1 MRFSFKIFIA
11 LLLIN
16 HVFAQEI
23 IRTEFREAPLPFGL
37 TKKIPVQKPRV
48 ALVLSGGGARG
59 TAQVG
64 VLKALIEN
72 NIIPDL
78 IVGTSFGS
86 IVGGLFASG
95 YTVDQLDSIIT
106 KTNWDEII
114 SVTTEKRRTN
124 LFVDQKI
131 TEDRSILALELD
143 GLNIVIPTSISRGQN
158 LVNFLNQLIIQAP
171 IHQKKNFDE
180 LLIPFRAVC
189 TDLFTGK
196 PVVLSDG
203 DLGEAM
209 RASSSVSFLLSP
221 IERDSFLLAD
231 GGLVA
236 NIPVRIAKQL
246 GADIVIAVN
255 TTSPLRGEEE
265 LKFPWYLAD
274 QVVSIPLKTIEEL
287 DKREAD
293 FVITP
298 QINHLATNFSGLDS
312 LIEIGYQEAKN
323 YIALIKSKIENFYSN
338 SLEASSFEI
347 ENLNYSASG
356 NTQIDVAILRL
367 LNQNKPKSSNLLKE
381 FYELCDK
388 DFIPIE
394 MVLTKNNNKYDYKV
408 NWKEKP
414 IIREVYLN
422 NFAILKQLG
431 LTDEIVRLKGKKL
444 NEQHVVDE
452 VLNIL
457 RKLRELNYSLI
468 SVDKID
474 FDQRNGVLSIYFTSG
489 ELDSIIVIGN
499 RKTKL
504 EIIEREIQVD
514 KNRVFDINDLR
525 KSLVNLEA
533 TDLFDNVFAFYRQDS
548 GRENLIFKVNER
560 NTGLARFG
568 LRSDNERN
576 VQIGIDIRDENF
588 NGTGTEIG
596 GHFFGGLRN
605 QYLGFEHRSNRIF
618 DTYLNYKIKLFY
630 SSINHYFYGDSPD
643 NLETRWKRIQIGSYN
658 VNRLGTS
665 LSIGSQVE
673 KLGTVFIEGKYEL
686 ARFIPDK
693 IPGEQKNDYVLTSIK
708 LSSLF
713 DSRDKIPFPTD
724 GIFMN
729 VYFQTY
735 LKAFGSNLSFSRIF
749 FEYESNKTYLTRHKI
764 MLRTVFGFG
773 DETMPLFEQFMLGGQ
788 SNFFGLREDDF
799 LGKQIFITSLEYQF
813 HLPFKIFFETYFKLR
828 YDLGSAWANSSSI
841 KFNELRHGAGLT
853 LAFDTPLGPTEFSVG
868 RSFFIRNDLLKKPL
882 SFGPYNF
889 YFSIGYPLI

>member
-1 MRFSFKIFIA
+1 MRSFIKIFIA
-11 LLLIN
+11 LIFIKTA
-16 HVFAQEI
+16 FAQEI
-23 IRTEFREAPLPFGL
+23 IRTEFRETPLPFGL
-37 TKKIPVQKPRV
+37 TKKIPLQKPRV

-59 TAQVG
+59 SAQIG
-64 VLKALIEN
+64 VIKALIEN

-131 TEDRSILALELD
+131 TEDRSILTLELD

-158 LVNFLNQLIIQAP
+158 LINFLNQLIIQAP
-171 IHQKKNFDE
+171 IHPKKNFDE

-255 TTSPLRGEEE
+255 TTSPLRSEEE
-265 LKFPWYLAD
+265 LKLPWYLAD
-274 QVVSIPLKTIEEL
+274 QVVSIPLKTIEDL

-298 QINHLATNFSGLDS
+298 KINHQATNFSGLDS
-312 LIEIGYQEAKN
+312 LIEAGYKEAQN
-323 YIALIKSKIENFYSN
+323 YVGLIKSKIENFYLQK
-338 SLEASSFEI
+338 LEKISFEI
-347 ENLNYSASG
+347 ENLNYSSSG
-356 NTQIDVAILRL
+356 NGQIDVAVLRL
-367 LNQNKPKSSNLLKE
+367 LNQQKTMSSYLLKE
-381 FYELCDK
+381 FYDLCEQ
-388 DFIPIE
+388 DFSSIE
-394 MVLTKNNNKYDYKV
+394 MVRTKTKNNYEYKV
-408 NWKEKP
+408 HWKEKP
-414 IIREVYLN
+414 VIKEIFIN
-422 NFAILKQLG
+422 NSATLKKLS
-431 LTDEIVRLKGKKL
+431 LYDEIMKLKGKKL
-444 NEQHVVDE
+444 DEQLVVDE
-452 VLNIL
+452 VLKIL
-457 RKLRELNYSLI
+457 RKLRSLYYSLI
-468 SVDKID
+468 SVDRIE
-474 FDQRNGVLSIYFTSG
+474 FDNKNNMLSIYFTSG
-489 ELDSIIVIGN
+489 ELDSIIITGN

-504 EIIEREIQVD
+504 DIIEREILVK

-525 KSLVNLEA
+525 KSLVNLE
-533 TDLFDNVFAFYRQDS
+533 TTNLFDNVFAFYRQDS
-548 GRENLIFKVNER
+548 ERENLIFKVNER
-560 NTGLARFG
+560 NTGLVRFG

-618 DTYLNYKIKLFY
+618 DTYLNYKTRLFY

-643 NLETRWKRIQIGSYN
+643 NSETRWKRIQLGTYSI
-658 VNRLGTS
+658 NRLGTS

-673 KLGTVFIEGKYEL
+673 KLGTVFVEGKYEL
-686 ARFIPDK
+686 VRFKPDK
-693 IPGEQKNDYVLTSIK
+693 IPGELKNDYVLTSIK

-713 DSRDKIPFPTD
+713 DSRDKIPFPTN

-729 VYFQTY
+729 IYFQTY

-749 FEYESNKTYLTRHKI
+749 FEYESNRTYLKRHKI
-764 MLRTVFGFG
+764 MFRTVFGFG
-773 DETMPLFEQFMLGGQ
+773 DETIPMFEQFRLGGQ

-799 LGKQIFITSLEYQF
+799 LGRQIFITSLEYQF
-813 HLPFKIFFETYFKLR
+813 HLPFKIFFETYLKLR
-828 YDLGSAWANSSSI
+828 YDLGSAWASSSSI
-841 KFNELRHGAGLT
+841 KFNELRHGTGLT
-853 LAFDTPLGPTEFSVG
+853 IAFGTPLGPTEFSVG
-868 RSFFIRNDLLKKPL
+868 RSFFIRNDLLKKL
-882 SFGPYNF
+882 FSFGPYHF